1 LIIGKTKY
9 NDVKYEN
16 ISKQQDKIIA
26 ELVET
31 ERFQQPK
38 TELILSPDEKNSRLI
53 PDTITIADLASMGIK
68 HQKPE
73 GNL

>member
-1 LIIGKTKY
+1 MVLFLEKGNYFIVPYTHTKSYDSYVFFRFEVYYSDKGLIIGKTKY
-9 NDVKYEN
+9 NDVRYEN

-38 TELILSPDEKNSRLI
+38 T
-53 PDTITIADLASMGIK
+53 
-68 HQKPE
+68 
-73 GNL
+73 